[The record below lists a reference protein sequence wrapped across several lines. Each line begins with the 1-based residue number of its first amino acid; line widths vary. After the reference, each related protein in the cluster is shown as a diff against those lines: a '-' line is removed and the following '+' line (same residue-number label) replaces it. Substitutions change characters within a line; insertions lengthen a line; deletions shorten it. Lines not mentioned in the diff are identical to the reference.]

1 MLVNAQVCHSNRF
14 CTAWFCDFCAAFF
27 SSQSALR
34 CIFAERAWHR
44 CLCLAAPRAFV
55 DNARCS
61 TACNKAIPEMTQSRK
76 RTPSKGRARHAR
88 RRLKQL
94 LRTIPDL
101 PADVLEHCS
110 LRQLSF
116 SVRRCRGGPQS
127 VLRGVAEIRADS
139 SLPLVA
145 LSSLDESS
153 PTRPFGE

>member
-1 MLVNAQVCHSNRF
+1 MLGIACNCSIVPLKEILHRLVLRP
-14 CTAWFCDFCAAFF
+14 
-27 SSQSALR
+27 LR
-34 CIFAERAWHR
+34 CFFCKPICVALYCCKVRA
-44 CLCLAAPRAFV
+44 RAFV

-61 TACNKAIPEMTQSRK
+61 TACNKAIQEMTQSRK
-76 RTPSKGRARHAR
+76 RTPSKRRAWHAR

-94 LRTIPDL
+94 LRVVPDL

-127 VLRGVAEIRADS
+127 VLRGVAETRADS